1 MDLWLSNFGHD
12 GSQMNVSTSTFWL
25 ESMTECPSLIDT
37 YENVCIKIR
46 GLPYNVGQRDMLEF
60 SDFRHFNILSNNIPI
75 VVATMNCSNGELFMK
90 FISSNEA
97 YWGMAHHMHVVG
109 SHCL

>member
-46 GLPYNVGQRDMLEF
+46 GLPYNVGRIDILEF
-60 SDFRHFNILSNNIPI
+60 LDFRHFNILTNNIHI
-75 VVATMNCSNGELFMK
+75 VCGNYELFK
-90 FISSNEA
+90 
-97 YWGMAHHMHVVG
+97 WRVVYEV
-109 SHCL
+109 HILQ